1 VSILLVVIGP
11 GFATVP
17 RPHPAFPLSN
27 PGIVSIP
34 LGFIFAIVGTYVG
47 ELFGKDRLAEA
58 KFAEIEVRS
67 QTGIGMEPSAV
78 EREPAAAAV

>member
-1 VSILLVVIGP
+1 
-11 GFATVP
+11 
-17 RPHPAFPLSN
+17 
-27 PGIVSIP
+27 
-34 LGFIFAIVGTYVG
+34 VG

-67 QTGIGMEPSAV
+67 QTGIGAEPSGVA